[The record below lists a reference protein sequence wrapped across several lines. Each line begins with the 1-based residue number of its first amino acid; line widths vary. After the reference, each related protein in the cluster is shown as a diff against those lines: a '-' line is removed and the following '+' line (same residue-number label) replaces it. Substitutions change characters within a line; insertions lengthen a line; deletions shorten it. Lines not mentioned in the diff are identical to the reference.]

1 MENEKEKCEL
11 TLNLKRIKDI
21 LKENDLLID
30 YNIIDANIKYISYHS
45 RNIKDNSLFFCK
57 GIYFKEEYLKE
68 AVENGAIAY
77 VSEKKYK
84 MDNTS
89 YFIVSNVLKAIGV
102 ISLEFFNYPDKK
114 LQKVGVTGTKGK
126 TTVTYFL
133 NNILEEYTNSK
144 PGLISSIWTYTGVRD
159 EESHITT
166 PEAMEIEKSF
176 YEMVKSNIKSV
187 TMEVS
192 SQSYKRAR
200 LEGVE
205 FEYGIFLNIDEDH
218 ISELE
223 HPNFED
229 YLNCK
234 LEFLKHSKNV
244 LINRNTKYLEE
255 VINAVKGKNVVFFG
269 SENKADYYV
278 TEIIK
283 EEKGFSF
290 VVKNDKLEY
299 CRKFSIKMQGE
310 FNIENALAAI
320 SMCKM
325 LNIDDETIQR
335 GLLKTKV
342 PGRMTIYENSDITV
356 VIDYAHNRLS
366 FEKLYES
373 LKKDY
378 PNRRII
384 SVGGTVGGK
393 AYNRREEFGKIVGG
407 VSDYIYLT
415 ADDPQFEKVKDIC
428 KDIGKYIGDKS
439 KYEIVEDRKRA
450 INKAIKKSKKGDV
463 IVLLSKGADE
473 YQRIKNKD
481 VPYDSDIKIVE
492 KKLKTVK
499 IKKDT

>member
-1 MENEKEKCEL
+1 MENEKEKNEL
-11 TLNLKRIKDI
+11 ILSLKRIKDI
-21 LKENDLLID
+21 LTKNNLLID
-30 YNIIDANIKYISYHS
+30 YNIIDENIKYISYDS
-45 RNIKDNSLFFCK
+45 RNIKKNSLFFCK
-57 GIYFKEEYLKE
+57 GVYFKEEYLKE

-77 VSEKKYK
+77 VAEKNYK
-84 MDNTS
+84 IKDTS
-89 YFIVSNVLKAIGV
+89 YFIVSNVLKAMGV
-102 ISLEFFNYPDKK
+102 ISLEFFRYPDKR
-114 LQKVGVTGTKGK
+114 LQKIGVTGTKGK

-144 PGLISSIWTYTGVRD
+144 PGLISSIWTYTGIRD
-159 EESHITT
+159 EKSHITT
-166 PEAMEIEKSF
+166 PEAMEIEKNF

-234 LEFLKHSKNV
+234 LEFLKHCQNV
-244 LINRNTKYLEE
+244 LINRNTSHFEE
-255 VINAVKGKNVVFFG
+255 IIDAVKGKNAVFFG
-269 SENKADYYV
+269 TDDRADYYIE
-278 TEIIK
+278 EIVK
-283 EEKGFSF
+283 EERGFSF
-290 VVKNDKLEY
+290 VVKNDKIKY
-299 CRKFSIKMQGE
+299 CRKFNIEMQGR

-325 LNIDDETIQR
+325 LNIDDEVIQR

-342 PGRMTIYENSDITV
+342 AGRMTIYENSDITV

-450 INKAIKKSKKGDV
+450 ISKAIKKSKKGDV

-492 KKLKTVK
+492 KKLKIVK
-499 IKKDT
+499 I